1 MSVRIRLTRV
11 GATGQPSYR
20 VVATDRR
27 RARDGRSLETLGHY
41 NPRTEPMT
49 LVLDLPKV
57 DAWISKGALPSEV
70 VGKLIAKAR
79 AGGLHPGGKTGAKA
93 AEKGYTAPGTRPA
106 VEEETVVVEAAP
118 EAAAEAAPEVAAEA
132 ASEAPAELAAE
143 AAAEVA
149 TEEAA
154 DAVAY
159 AAPEVVAEAVA
170 EVAPEAAPAEAAPV
184 EAAAPAEEA

>member
-118 EAAAEAAPEVAAEA
+118 EAAPEAAAEAAPEVVAEA

-154 DAVAY
+154 DAVAD
-159 AAPEVVAEAVA
+159 AAPEAVA

>member
-118 EAAAEAAPEVAAEA
+118 EAPV
-132 ASEAPAELAAE
+132 ELAAE

-154 DAVAY
+154 DAVAD
-159 AAPEVVAEAVA
+159 AAPEAAVEVVA
-170 EVAPEAAPAEAAPV
+170 EVAPEAAPAET
-184 EAAAPAEEA
+184 AAPAEEA

>member
-79 AGGLHPGGKTGAKA
+79 AGGLHAGGKTGAKA
-93 AEKGYTAPGTRPA
+93 AEKGYTAPGTRPV

-118 EAAAEAAPEVAAEA
+118 EVATEAAPE
-132 ASEAPAELAAE
+132 APSELAAE

-154 DAVAY
+154 DAVAD
-159 AAPEVVAEAVA
+159 AAPVEVAPAPEVVA
-170 EVAPEAAPAEAAPV
+170 EVAPEAAPAEAA
-184 EAAAPAEEA
+184 APAEEA